1 VRRIL
6 VGDIGGTTS
15 RLGIFEEG
23 RILARQDFSSRNS
36 LNFEDILKSYLK
48 GLSMPRPSTAC
59 IAVAG
64 VVEANRARVTNLPW
78 VVDGDAIRERTG
90 FTSFQLV
97 NDFEAVAWGV
107 LALTGEHLVQIGGA
121 GAQGENRVM
130 AVLGAGT
137 GLGEAVIVPCPDG
150 PKVLA
155 TEGGHADFAP
165 RNPLEIRLLE
175 YLLMKTAPVSTEHV
189 LSGPGLVRIRA
200 FLTHERADSQALAD
214 PAEITRCALN
224 GTDPVSVETL
234 EVFCGIYGAE
244 AGNLAL
250 RTLALGGVYVAG
262 GIAPKILPF
271 LSKGIFREA
280 FEAKGKM
287 RKVLERIPVF
297 IVTHPEIGL
306 IGAARAALS
315 L

>member
-1 VRRIL
+1 MRRIL

-36 LNFEDILKSYLK
+36 RNFEEILEPYLK
-48 GLSMPRPSTAC
+48 GLSVPRPRVAC

-64 VVEANRARVTNLPW
+64 VVEENRARVTNLPW

-90 FTSFQLV
+90 FASFRLV
-97 NDFEAVAWGV
+97 NDFEAVAWGM
-107 LALTGEHLVQIGGA
+107 LALTGEHLVQIGGQ
-121 GAQGENRVM
+121 GTQGENQVR

-165 RNPLEIRLLE
+165 QNTLEVRLLE
-175 YLLMKTAPVSTEHV
+175 YLLMKTAPVSIEHV

-200 FLTHERADSQALAD
+200 FLAHERANPQAMED

-224 GTDPVSVETL
+224 GTDPVSVEAL

-271 LSKGIFREA
+271 LSKGVFRKA
-280 FEAKGKM
+280 FESKGKM